1 MHREARI
8 AELATRQHGVVAR
21 RQLFEHGLTPRMI
34 DRRLESG
41 RLLTLHRGVYALG
54 HLRLSR
60 RGRWLAAVLACG
72 PTAVLSH
79 ASAAALWGL
88 AGSRRGPVDVI
99 VPSGRGRSGHAG
111 IFMHAGRPRATER
124 GLVDAIPVTTVPRT
138 LLDLAET
145 VDQEALRR
153 AFEEA
158 DRLRL
163 LEMRPLE
170 ALCEMSRGRRGLRAL
185 APLIAA
191 ARRPTTTASP
201 LEDRFAEFCEEQG
214 LPPPATNVLLLGYEV
229 DALWARQR
237 LVIEMDSFAFHRHRA
252 AFERDRARDAELVAA
267 GYRVVRLTDRRLR
280 DDPDAVAGQLR
291 HLLAEGGGGE
301 GPSS

>member
-1 MHREARI
+1 MHREALI

-79 ASAAALWGL
+79 ASAAALWGF
-88 AGSRRGPVDVI
+88 ARPRRGPVDVI

-111 IFMHAGRPRATER
+111 IFMHEGRPRATER
-124 GLVDAIPVTTVPRT
+124 GPVDAIPVTTVPRT
-138 LLDLAET
+138 LLDLAEA

-158 DRLRL
+158 DRLRI
-163 LEMRPLE
+163 LEMGELE
-170 ALCEMSRGRRGLRAL
+170 AVCARSPGRRALRPIRRMIDSAS
-185 APLIAA
+185 APGQT
-191 ARRPTTTASP
+191 RSP
-201 LEDRFAEFCEEQG
+201 LEDRVLALCRQHG
-214 LPPPATNVLLLGYEV
+214 LPLPSTNVLLLGHEV
-229 DALWARQR
+229 DALWPSHR
-237 LVIEMDSFAFHRHRA
+237 LVVEADGYEFHRHRA
-252 AFERDRARDAELVAA
+252 AFERDRARDATRQVE
-267 GYRVVRLTDRRLR
+267 GYRVVRLTHRRLDREPAKVAAELRRLLNSDSR
-280 DDPDAVAGQLR
+280 DGRAG
-291 HLLAEGGGGE
+291 
-301 GPSS
+301 S

>member
-1 MHREARI
+1 MEPRI

-21 RQLFEHGLTPRMI
+21 RQLIEHGLTPRMI

-41 RLLTLHRGVYALG
+41 RLLGLHRGVYALG

-72 PTAVLSH
+72 PAAVLSH

-88 AGSRRGPVDVI
+88 TRPGSGPVDVI
-99 VPSGRGRSGHAG
+99 VRSGRGRSGHAG
-111 IFMHAGRPRATER
+111 IFMHEGRPRGSER

-138 LLDLAET
+138 LLDLAEV
-145 VDQEALRR
+145 VDQEGLRR

-163 LEMRPLE
+163 LEMRSLE
-170 ALCEMSRGRRGLRAL
+170 AVCALSRGRRGLRAL
-185 APLIAA
+185 RPLIAGA
-191 ARRPTTTASP
+191 IEPVTTASP
-201 LEDRFAEFCEEQG
+201 LEDRFAAFCRDHR
-214 LPPPATNVLLLGYEV
+214 LPPPVTNVPVLGHEV
-229 DALWARQR
+229 DALWRRQG
-237 LVIEMDSFAFHRHRA
+237 VVVEMDGFAFHRHRA

-267 GYRVVRLTDRRLR
+267 GYRVVRLTNRRLL
-280 DDPDAVAGQLR
+280 DEPAVIAAQLR
-291 HLLAEGGGGE
+291 RLLATSGGGE
-301 GPSS
+301 GRSS